1 MKYDI
6 GDAEIFTKT
15 LGEGEPL
22 LLVAGLGGRHQF
34 WQKQAESFAKHFK
47 VILHDHRGVGFS
59 TPDKVVLG
67 AEHMADDLIKLMD
80 AMGVEKAHLVGH
92 STGGAIGQ
100 HIALKAPDRID
111 KLVLSSSW
119 AGPDAYFQ
127 HLFQTRRQ
135 VLISCGPEAYL
146 TMGTYLATP
155 AWHLQGTM
163 NSSHSFLSDRM
174 DAFPGLEVELS
185 RLSAVMSHDLR
196 SRVHSIDRETLVIGA
211 MDDQITPF
219 GFSEEL
225 ASRIPNAKLIKL
237 DRGGHFCPMAN
248 TRAYNSAILKF
259 LRTQKEKK

>member
-1 MKYDI
+1 MTLINI
-6 GDAEIFTKT
+6 GDADIYTET

-34 WQKQAESFAKHFK
+34 WQNQAEAFSKHFQ
-47 VILHDHRGVGFS
+47 VILHDHRGVGLS

-67 AEHMADDLIKLMD
+67 AEHMADDLLRLMD
-80 AMGVEKAHLVGH
+80 AMKIERAHLVGH

-100 HIALKAPDRID
+100 HIALKAPERLG
-111 KLVLSSSW
+111 KLVLSCSW

-127 HLFQTRRQ
+127 HLFHTRRQ

-155 AWHLQGTM
+155 AWHLQGQM
-163 NSSHSFLSDRM
+163 ESSHSFLADRM
-174 DAFPGLEVELS
+174 ANFPGLHVELS

-196 SRVHSIDRETLVIGA
+196 SRVAEIDVETFVIGA
-211 MDDQITPF
+211 RDDQITPF

-225 ASRIPNAKLIKL
+225 AELIPNAKLHRL
-237 DRGGHFCPMAN
+237 ERGGHFCPMAN
-248 TRAYNSAILKF
+248 TRAYNPAVLKF
-259 LRTQKEKK
+259 LNS